1 VVAVK
6 KRGQEVTFLLKL
18 ICNILILLLV
28 YVTGTYLWEYLYL
41 NFFLN
46 WTKDNAW
53 IAVTAIAI
61 GYGVILSSMLFS
73 VVEKL
78 LPS

>member
-1 VVAVK
+1 MRWWK
-6 KRGQEVTFLLKL
+6 ERWQKVTFLLKL
-18 ICNILILLLV
+18 ICNILVLLLV
-28 YVTGTYLWEYLYL
+28 YISGIYVWEYLHL
-41 NFFLN
+41 HFFLD

-53 IAVTAIAI
+53 IAVTAVTIA
-61 GYGVILSSMLFS
+61 YGLLLSSMLFS

>member
-1 VVAVK
+1 M
-6 KRGQEVTFLLKL
+6 TFLLKL

-28 YVTGTYLWEYLYL
+28 YVTGTYVWEYLHL
-41 NFFLN
+41 NMFVGWSAN
-46 WTKDNAW
+46 DAW
-53 IAVTAIAI
+53 IAVTAITI
-61 GYGVILSSMLFS
+61 GYGIILSSMLFS